1 MVFVAVNQTSLIGI
15 SHATFTCNNHFN
27 YSTTWIALDVSRS
40 FNCLVVIWYWSVS
53 FYRIPLS
60 CVEPWLALVGVWR
73 STEHNTERVVV
84 QCYAC
89 WVTTLRPAWTV
100 SVQKAQ
106 EQNTFGSST
115 RTSSPRRCCLEW
127 NDCKR
132 CLMLRYR
139 IDNVCSVAH
148 GTSAFKVRKVS
159 ELKAIYPLQCHFQSG
174 WHSLQTGGSI
184 SDGGKV
190 EEKGSNAS
198 VQSFIHFFLLFSC
211 LPLPNEHVGDVV
223 VLKAMAP
230 SFS

>member
-1 MVFVAVNQTSLIGI
+1 MILKCVFLSHSPELCWTMACTGGGLEKHRAQHRKGGGTVLCLFSDYTTSSLD
-15 SHATFTCNNHFN
+15 SFRAE
-27 YSTTWIALDVSRS
+27 STGA
-40 FNCLVVIWYWSVS
+40 
-53 FYRIPLS
+53 
-60 CVEPWLALVGVWR
+60 
-73 STEHNTERVVV
+73 EHI
-84 QCYAC
+84 
-89 WVTTLRPAWTV
+89 
-100 SVQKAQ
+100 
-106 EQNTFGSST
+106 FGSST

-211 LPLPNEHVGDVV
+211 LPLPNEHVGDVA